1 MKVNIGA
8 AFVEGFKV
16 IGREPLSLV
25 GWALALVAYY
35 VVQLGVG
42 MVFGGTMSVAMI
54 ARAGSGGFD
63 PGMIGGF
70 LLLILVM
77 SILGLMFF
85 SIVGSAM
92 YRAVLNPSGSRAWA
106 RLRVTGVEMTFA
118 LTLLLLFVVYFVWYL
133 VTAIIC
139 VMLSKIS
146 GVGGLLAFLAG
157 AFSALSFVSLFAFV
171 GPMTVDKGRFSFG
184 QAVAAA
190 AGQFWRLIGLNLLLF
205 LLLIA
210 VYIVLV
216 ILVLIFMGGTFA
228 ALSAGDPSQ
237 TEQAILKL
245 FTSPMV
251 LLTLV
256 LVLPIVAAV
265 VQVLFVTPAARAY
278 ADAVGEATSQQV
290 EAFS

>member
-1 MKVNIGA
+1 MQVKIGA

-35 VVQLGVG
+35 VVQFGVG
-42 MVFGGTMSVAMI
+42 MIFGGTMSVAMM
-54 ARAGSGGFD
+54 AKAGSGGFD

-70 LLLILVM
+70 LFLILVM
-77 SILGLMFF
+77 SVLGLMFF

-92 YRAVLNPSGSRAWA
+92 YRAVLNPTGSRAWA
-106 RLRVTGVEMTFA
+106 RLRVTGAEMAFA
-118 LTLLLLFVVYFVWYL
+118 LTLLLVFVIYIVWYL

-139 VMLSKIS
+139 VFLSKIN

-184 QAVAAA
+184 PAVAAA

-205 LLLIA
+205 LLLLG
-210 VYIVLV
+210 VYIVLA

-237 TEQAILKL
+237 TEQAIMKL
-245 FTSPMV
+245 FTSPAV
-251 LLTLV
+251 LLAIF
-256 LVLPIVAAV
+256 LVLPIIAAV
-265 VQVLFVTPAARAY
+265 IQVLFVTPAARAY
-278 ADAVGEATSQQV
+278 ADAVGESTSQQV